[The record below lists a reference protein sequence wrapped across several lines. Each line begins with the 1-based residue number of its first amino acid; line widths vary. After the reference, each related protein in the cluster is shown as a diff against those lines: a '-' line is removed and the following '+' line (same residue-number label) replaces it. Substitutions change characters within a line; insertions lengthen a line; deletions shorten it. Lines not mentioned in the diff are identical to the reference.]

1 MRRPRALNQLLL
13 LLPILLAPVYAQQDS
28 LDLTDCQCTDYFR
41 NVTYTNSPWLWTKP
55 IANFNYDLFYH
66 LNPQIS
72 DPSLPISSQNVSLSL
87 HVASRTTPLRPSNIS
102 YPLAVS
108 YRAVTDVCGLSSGLY
123 EWALVSDTLTTWIL
137 PLFGLIVSLPWES
150 NRRGHTIL
158 MIFRWMG
165 SPFAT
170 LTYIFWNLRVM
181 GRAATLIDLGVP
193 RRSHTNSNDKN
204 KKDSKPAKPKGV
216 NEEADDG
223 TIELEALESGTGT
236 VTSTE
241 EDDLY
246 LEETDPDPND
256 ETFSSVRDSFSILC
270 VMNQYKLSS
279 SLPIS
284 ESTLRKNILTAL
296 FLTDLSSRKFGVD
309 STRTAVA
316 AELRRLRKRG
326 VVPVLASLGWYFFA
340 LAISMYKAFGDVG
353 DNATAHNLAL
363 GLLMGWLPVLVS
375 AAIVDRNSVDGD
387 HVAHLLNGLM
397 RRVHPYDVTF
407 TKFVGQGRRRW
418 HYGVAHP
425 ILSMLERQPESL
437 KRPVDWHAIAME
449 CIEKNWESKGLE
461 GYSINYFSKWE
472 FVHMLAAWLTLGL
485 SVMGAWYISYNTP
498 TVGLGCRSFSYVM
511 FLVVCTFVGLVE
523 YALYPI
529 VYRPVKK
536 RRTGD
541 LIERDGWRGYIQ
553 SKKFRGRM
561 AGILYTFD
569 IVTTAI
575 LFTAVFMQTTG
586 AFQFYWC
593 RASLVG
599 GHGGYV
605 VFDGVNYIKR
615 FFDVRMY
622 WIVGAVVSS
631 VVPFSGTA
639 WTLREWLTQSFM
651 WSDDL
656 TKARRGLRR
665 VRVWK
670 GFWWGVRGGG
680 LLSLSRVTGGVRWRP

>member
-1 MRRPRALNQLLL
+1 MRQLPLAVLFVLL
-13 LLPILLAPVYAQQDS
+13 SRRTSAQQDS
-28 LDLTDCQCTDYFR
+28 LSLTDRDCSEYIR
-41 NVTYTNSPWLWTKP
+41 NITYTDSPWLWTKS
-55 IANFNYDLFYH
+55 IANFNYGLFYQ
-66 LNPQIS
+66 LNPDIT
-72 DPSLPISSQNVSLSL
+72 DPSLPYSEQNVTGVLQR
-87 HVASRTTPLRPSNIS
+87 ASSPGRLRPNQVS
-102 YPLAVS
+102 YPLAVD
-108 YRAVTDVCGLSSGLY
+108 YHFVTSKCGDSSGLY
-123 EWALVSDTLTTWIL
+123 HWTLVSDTLTTWIL

-150 NRRGHTIL
+150 NKRGHTIL
-158 MIFRWMG
+158 MIFRWIG

-181 GRAATLIDLGVP
+181 GRAATMIDLGVA
-193 RRSHTNSNDKN
+193 RRPLKMSKY
-204 KKDSKPAKPKGV
+204 KKKPKPKGI
-216 NEEADDG
+216 DDD
-223 TIELEALESGTGT
+223 EDPVEMEALEAGIHITRTDSLAHDEQSIETN
-236 VTSTE
+236 E
-241 EDDLY
+241 E
-246 LEETDPDPND
+246 LEEDPDPND
-256 ETFSSVRDSFSILC
+256 ETFASVRDSFSILC

-309 STRTAVA
+309 ATRTAVA

-326 VVPVLASLGWYFFA
+326 VVPILASLGWYFFA

-363 GLLMGWLPVLVS
+363 GLLMGWLPVLV
-375 AAIVDRNSVDGD
+375 AAAVVDRNSVDGE
-387 HVAHLLNGLM
+387 HVANLLNNLM
-397 RRVHPYDVTF
+397 RRVHPYNVTF

-425 ILSMLERQPESL
+425 ILSMLERHPEKL
-437 KRPVDWHAIAME
+437 KRPVDWHAIAMQ
-449 CIEKNWESKGLE
+449 CIEQNWESKELE

-472 FVHMLAAWLTLGL
+472 FVHMLAAWFTVGL
-485 SVMGAWYISYNTP
+485 SVLGAWYISYNTP

-511 FLVVCTFVGLVE
+511 FLVFCSFTGLVE
-523 YALYPI
+523 VALYPI
-529 VYRPVKK
+529 VYRPVRR

-541 LIERDGWRGYIQ
+541 ILLKDGWKGYLQ

-561 AGILYTFD
+561 SGVLYTFD
-569 IVTTAI
+569 VLTTMI

-586 AFQFYWC
+586 SFQFYWC
-593 RASLVG
+593 KASLVG
-599 GHGGYV
+599 GHGGYII
-605 VFDGVNYIKR
+605 FDTVGYIKQ

-631 VVPFSGTA
+631 IVPFFGTA

-651 WSDDL
+651 WSSDL
-656 TKARRGLRR
+656 TMARRGLRR

-670 GFWWGVRGGG
+670 GFWWGVRWGGN
-680 LLSLSRVTGGVRWRP
+680 LNLKWVKGGVRWRP